1 MSPARW
7 DAAYC
12 HRFFESASGKKRL
25 RDICVEK
32 LGWLS
37 VAPLLFYVDLMNEND
52 KQNRAGTPVHK
63 GAEATEE
70 QLLKR
75 GERSEAERK
84 LRAAAK
90 LRENLQRRKQQAR
103 ARRAGEEDPTI
114 GLPAAKTDESS

>member
-1 MSPARW
+1 M
-7 DAAYC
+7 AAYC
-12 HRFFESASGKKRL
+12 HRFFVSASAKKRL

-32 LGWLS
+32 FGWLS
-37 VAPLLFYVDLMNEND
+37 VAQLLFYVDFMNEKD
-52 KQNRAGTPVHK
+52 QQNLAGTPVE
-63 GAEATEE
+63 AEEE
-70 QLLKR
+70 PRQKR

-103 ARRAGEEDPTI
+103 ARRAGEEDSTI

>member
-1 MSPARW
+1 
-7 DAAYC
+7 
-12 HRFFESASGKKRL
+12 
-25 RDICVEK
+25 
-32 LGWLS
+32 
-37 VAPLLFYVDLMNEND
+37 MNEND